1 MNILHISCIA
11 PPDYGGIGQVAFEE
25 VRRLRARG
33 HEATLMAPVRRASS
47 APAEDPIGV
56 KRLPTILR
64 WRNAAVLQGIE
75 RFIGEADVVH
85 LHYPFY
91 GTAETVAQACIW
103 KRKPLVM
110 TFHMDPSAPFPLGIA
125 FGLYRM
131 FAQPAI
137 LRACKR
143 ILVSS
148 RDYAEHSSLR
158 GFLKAHPERVRELP
172 FGVDM
177 ESFEHAVSSRERF
190 GIPDG
195 AHVVG
200 FFGVLDS
207 AHAFKGLPFLLEA
220 MTSLPKN
227 VHALIVGGGHLLASY
242 QERAKALGI
251 GDRCHF
257 TGRLATRA
265 DIGCALKS
273 MDVFAFPSY
282 GSSEAFG
289 LVVAEALSLGVP
301 VVASDL
307 PGVRTV
313 VRDHETGILVPP
325 RDVPAL
331 TKGIRELLENET
343 LRKAY
348 AVRAAEDAQRRFSWD
363 HHVDALV
370 KEYECVVS

>member
-11 PPDYGGIGQVAFEE
+11 PPDHGGIGQVAFEE

-33 HEATLMAPVRRASS
+33 HEATLMAPVRRASLE
-47 APAEDPIGV
+47 PAEDPIGV
-56 KRLPTILR
+56 KRLPTLLR
-64 WRNAAVLQGIE
+64 WGNAAVLQGIE
-75 RFIGEADVVH
+75 RLIGEADVVH

-91 GTAETVAQACIW
+91 GTAETVVQTCIW

-110 TFHMDPSAPFPLGIA
+110 TFHMDPSAPFPLGVA

-172 FGVDM
+172 FGVDR

-195 AHVVG
+195 TRVVG

-207 AHAFKGLPFLLEA
+207 AHAFKGLPVLLDA
-220 MTSLPKN
+220 MTSLSKD
-227 VHALIVGGGHLLASY
+227 VHALIVGGGALKASY
-242 QERAKALGI
+242 EEQAKALGI
-251 GDRCHF
+251 ANRCHF
-257 TGRLATRA
+257 IGRLSRE
-265 DIGCALKS
+265 DVGHALKS
-273 MDVFAFPSY
+273 MDVFTFPSY

-307 PGVRTV
+307 SGVRTV

-343 LRKAY
+343 LRKEY
-348 AVRAAEDAQRRFSWD
+348 GERATEDAQRRFSWD
-363 HHVDALV
+363 RHVDALV
-370 KEYECVVS
+370 KEYECLV

>member
-11 PPDYGGIGQVAFEE
+11 PPDNGGIGQVAFEE

-33 HEATLMAPVRRASS
+33 HEATLMAPVRRASRE
-47 APAEDPIGV
+47 PAEDPIGV
-56 KRLPTILR
+56 KRLPTLLR

-91 GTAETVAQACIW
+91 GTAETVAQTCIW

-110 TFHMDPSAPFPLGIA
+110 TFHMDPSAPFPLGVA

-137 LRACKR
+137 VRACKR

-158 GFLKAHPERVRELP
+158 GFMKAHPERVRELP
-172 FGVDM
+172 FGVDI
-177 ESFEHAVSSRERF
+177 ESFECATANRERF

-195 AHVVG
+195 VRVAG
-200 FFGVLDS
+200 FFGVMDA
-207 AHAFKGLPFLLEA
+207 AHAFKGLPFFLDA
-220 MTSLPKN
+220 MASLPKD
-227 VHALIVGGGHLLASY
+227 VHALIVGGGDLLASY
-242 QERAKALGI
+242 QERVEALGI
-251 GDRCHF
+251 ADRCHF

-273 MDVFAFPSY
+273 MDIFTFPSY

-331 TKGIRELLENET
+331 AGAIRELLDNDG
-343 LRKAY
+343 LRQAY
-348 AVRAAEDAQRRFSWD
+348 AASAAEDAQRRFSWD
-363 HHVDALV
+363 RHVDALV
-370 KEYECVVS
+370 KEYECVV